1 MIHVDAVELQH
12 RKAIIEGEKYQNK
25 NSEIDIIAEGAQDN
39 ALIVPGKTSNIN
51 KIWNFFMRLLTMD
64 TLINQM
70 FSFQKSLY

>member
-39 ALIVPGKTSNIN
+39 ALIVPEKPP
-51 KIWNFFMRLLTMD
+51 
-64 TLINQM
+64 TLI
-70 FSFQKSLY
+70 KSGISL